1 MRKILCAFDGTEHA
15 RVAVREAAQLA
26 KSNGA
31 SLTLLVTNTALGSPR
46 APAMYQWE
54 PAEADRI
61 AGEGRTIAT
70 GAGAPAVE
78 VVVAR
83 ARDPAGAV
91 IHYAYEHGFDHIVS
105 GTGEK
110 GAVAKLVLGSVSGA
124 IVSKA
129 HCSVTVAR

>member
-1 MRKILCAFDGTEHA
+1 MRKILCAYDGSEHGKL
-15 RVAVREAAQLA
+15 AVREASQMA
-26 KSNGA
+26 KTGDA
-31 SLTLLVTNTALGSPR
+31 KLTLIVVNTALGTPR

-54 PAEADRI
+54 AEEADRI
-61 AGEGRTIAT
+61 AEEARAIAI
-70 GAGAPAVE
+70 GAGASRPE
-78 VVVAR
+78 IVVVR

-91 IHYAYEHGFDHIVS
+91 IHYAHEQGFDHIVT

-110 GAVAKLVLGSVSGA
+110 GAVAKLVLGSVSHA

>member
-1 MRKILCAFDGTEHA
+1 MKKILCAFDGTEHA
-15 RVAVREAAQLA
+15 KIAVREAAHIA
-26 KSNGA
+26 KAHGA
-31 SLTLLVTNTALGSPR
+31 SLTILVINTALGSPR
-46 APAMYQWE
+46 SVAMSQWE

-61 AGEGRTIAT
+61 GTEGRAVAE
-70 GAGAPAVE
+70 GSGAPSVD

-91 IHYAYEHGFDHIVS
+91 IHYAHEHGFDHIVT

-110 GAVAKLVLGSVSGA
+110 GAVAKLVLGSVSDA

>member
-1 MRKILCAFDGTEHA
+1 MRKILCAFDGTDHA
-15 RVAVREAAQLA
+15 KIAVREAAHLA
-26 KSNGA
+26 KAHGA
-31 SLTLLVTNTALGSPR
+31 SLTILVINTALGTPR
-46 APAMYQWE
+46 SAALYQWE

-61 AGEGRTIAT
+61 GVEGRAVAE
-70 GAGAPAVE
+70 GAGASAVE
-78 VVVAR
+78 IVVAR

-91 IHYAYEHGFDHIVS
+91 IHYGHEHGFDHIVT

-110 GAVAKLVLGSVSGA
+110 GALSKLVLGSVSDA

>member
-1 MRKILCAFDGTEHA
+1 MKKILCAFDGTDHA
-15 RVAVREAAQLA
+15 KIAIREAAQLA
-26 KSNGA
+26 KTNGA
-31 SLTLLVTNTALGSPR
+31 SLTILVVNTALGSPR
-46 APAMYQWE
+46 SVAMYQWE

-61 AGEGRTIAT
+61 GGDGRAVAQ
-70 GAGAPAVE
+70 GAGAPAVD

-91 IHYAYEHGFDHIVS
+91 IHYAHEHGFDHIVT

-110 GAVAKLVLGSVSGA
+110 GAVAKLVLGSVSNA

>member
-1 MRKILCAFDGTEHA
+1 MKKILCAYDGTEHA
-15 RVAVREAAQLA
+15 KQAVREAAQLA
-26 KSNGA
+26 KA
-31 SLTLLVTNTALGSPR
+31 TDAKLTIMVVNVALGTPR

-54 PAEADRI
+54 APEADKI
-61 AGEGRTIAT
+61 AEEARSVALGT
-70 GAGAPAVE
+70 GAPQADL
-78 VVVAR
+78 VVAR

-91 IHYAYEHGFDHIVS
+91 IHYAHEHGFDHIVT

-110 GAVAKLVLGSVSGA
+110 GALAKLVLGSVSHA

>member
-1 MRKILCAFDGTEHA
+1 MKKILCAFDGTEHA
-15 RVAVREAAQLA
+15 KIAVREAAHLA
-26 KSNGA
+26 KANSA
-31 SLTLLVTNTALGSPR
+31 SLTILVINIALGSPR
-46 APAMYQWE
+46 SLAMYQWE
-54 PAEADRI
+54 PSEADRI
-61 AGEGRTIAT
+61 GTEGRAVAEGS
-70 GAGAPAVE
+70 GAKSVE

-91 IHYAYEHGFDHIVS
+91 IHYAHEHGFDHIVT

-110 GAVAKLVLGSVSGA
+110 GAVAKLVLGSVSDA